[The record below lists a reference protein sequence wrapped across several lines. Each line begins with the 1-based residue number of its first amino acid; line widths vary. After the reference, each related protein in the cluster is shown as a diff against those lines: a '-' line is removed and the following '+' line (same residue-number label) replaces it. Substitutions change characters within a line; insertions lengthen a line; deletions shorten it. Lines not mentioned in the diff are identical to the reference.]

1 MLLFRVVPFYLSK
14 FMTNKIYIALVGG
27 QPVPVYTGLRYVNP
41 DKMVLICSRESREEA
56 ERIEAL
62 FEGST
67 EVILCDP
74 VDLKAIRQLGTAL
87 SETYAEDEVVLNVT
101 SGTKAWSIVFYEV
114 FRNHKQAHVIYID
127 QNNKYHDFMTDES
140 IQLDLEKDIHY
151 KLYGSLISSY
161 KSFTD
166 YTSDDEQVMQQ
177 IQSLRIKNLKDYNYL
192 TAVLDQE
199 RKIELETKDY
209 GTFRLNDGSFV
220 EWDKTV
226 PKISLCLCNKVG
238 NKYTKTFESP
248 NVMSLVFNS
257 GWFEYKTA
265 LAFSKIR
272 GVREIRMNCLFKAQ
286 NDMPKNEVDMI
297 LDMGNKLIF
306 VECKTQIHD
315 TTAIDKF
322 HSVLKN
328 YAGMGTKGIFVTD
341 SPIKENAKEKCK
353 NNDLLIFSFDYRC
366 SFDMNVYRLAVLI
379 DEELQKINK
388 R

>member
-1 MLLFRVVPFYLSK
+1 MLLFRVVPFYLLK

-41 DKMVLICSRESREEA
+41 DKMVLICSQESREEA

-62 FEGST
+62 FEGNA

-74 VDLKAIRQLGTAL
+74 VDLKAIHQLGTTL
-87 SETYAEDEVVLNVT
+87 LETYAEDEVVLNVT

-114 FRNHKQAHVIYID
+114 FRNHEQAHVIYID
-127 QNNKYHDFMTDES
+127 QNNRYHDFMTGES
-140 IQLDLEKDIHY
+140 IQLGLEKDIHY
-151 KLYGSLISSY
+151 KLYGSLINSY
-161 KSFTD
+161 KSFSD
-166 YTSDDEQVMQQ
+166 YTSDDEDVMFRLQF
-177 IQSLRIKNLKDYNYL
+177 LRRKNIKGYNYL
-192 TAVLDQE
+192 TAVLEQE
-199 RKIELETKDY
+199 RKIELETKDC

-226 PKISLCLCNKVG
+226 PMVRLCLCSKAG
-238 NKYTKTFESP
+238 DKYTETFESA

-286 NDMPKNEVDMI
+286 NNMPKNEVDMI

-322 HSVLKN
+322 HSVIKN

-341 SPIKENAKEKCK
+341 YPMKENAKEKCK
-353 NNDLLIFSFDYRC
+353 NNDLLAFSFDERC
-366 SFDMNVYRLAVLI
+366 SFNVNVYRLAMLI
-379 DEELQKINK
+379 DEELLKINK